1 VAEYPAWYPAWR
13 NDAFAQ
19 LKKKCAALNCG
30 FKLGEWDRY
39 DYDLSTGTLT
49 YSKGGT
55 PRVIAEIQIAGTT
68 SVAAGTW
75 LWAWANPDW
84 PPELTKGSKLVR
96 NFGQEHGVCD
106 LLHDHIDGDECDLNS
121 LGWELTAAAVRITG
135 ALGAYRPPRDEGGG
149 LYLLI
154 TNVSWA
160 T

>member
-1 VAEYPAWYPAWR
+1 LVDYPAWYPDWR
-13 NDAFAQ
+13 DEAFAQ
-19 LKKKCAALNCG
+19 LREKSAALNRE

-39 DYDLSTGTLT
+39 DYDLPSGTLT
-49 YSKGGT
+49 YSKGGM
-55 PRVIAEIQIAGTT
+55 PRVVADIQIAGTT
-68 SVAAGTW
+68 SMAAGDW
-75 LWAWANPDW
+75 LWAWANPAW
-84 PPELTKGSKLVR
+84 PPELTGRSKLVR

-106 LLHDHIDGDECDLNS
+106 LLHDRIDSDGWDLNS
-121 LGWELTAAAVRITG
+121 LGWELTAAAVRVTG